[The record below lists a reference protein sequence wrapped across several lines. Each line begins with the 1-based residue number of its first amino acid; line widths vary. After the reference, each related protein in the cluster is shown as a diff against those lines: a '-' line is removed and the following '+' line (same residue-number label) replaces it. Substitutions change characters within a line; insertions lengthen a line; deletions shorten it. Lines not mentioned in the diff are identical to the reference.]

1 MKDFLFISG
10 CPRSGTSALVHL
22 LSGSTSVLLGM
33 ERYGHL
39 TNKDNFRL
47 NKGHFEKERFFNV
60 AEGDT
65 FYDDFDKFHG
75 YDPLMREKFDDCKI
89 IGDKR
94 PDLYE
99 AYDNLFSAF
108 PETKVLFIYR
118 DIIEVASS
126 YQARVVLGD
135 AWPKNK
141 NFLQAINDW
150 NRSLFLTREA
160 ANKGYNIKTVEYSD
174 VFIHNKDLS
183 PLFSYLNIEY
193 CDNLQ
198 KNVKNI
204 NARSL
209 QLQKQ
214 RKSFLSSKEEQY
226 VEKCAKTSLISDMA
240 KLNVL
245 N

>member
-1 MKDFLFISG
+1 MMDFLFISG

-22 LSGSTSVLLGM
+22 LSGSTDVLLGM

-39 TNKDNFRL
+39 TTKDNFLL
-47 NKGHFEKERFFNV
+47 NKSHFEKQRFFKV
-60 AEGDT
+60 TEGDT
-65 FYDDFDKFHG
+65 FYDDFDKFHAF
-75 YDPLMREKFDDCKI
+75 DPLIHEKFDNCKI
-89 IGDKR
+89 VGDKR

-99 AYDNLFSAF
+99 SYDKLFSAF

-126 YQARVVLGD
+126 YQARVILGD
-135 AWPKNK
+135 TWPKSK
-141 NFLQAINDW
+141 NFSQAVNDW
-150 NRSLFLTREA
+150 NRALFLTREA
-160 ANKGYNIKTVEYSD
+160 ARKDYNIKTVEFSD
-174 VFIHNKDLS
+174 IFTHNKDLS

-198 KNVKNI
+198 KKVKHI
-204 NARSL
+204 NARSI

-214 RKSFLSSKEEQY
+214 RKCFLSSKEEQY
-226 VEKCAKTSLISDMA
+226 VAKRAKTSLLNDMA